1 MQITHVNLLKQGM
14 TYNSKGRVM
23 QIPNIYSVL
32 TMCQTLFK
40 AHSHVLGPIPTAE
53 ADMLIGHQRCA
64 SGGYIH
70 VPKVHT

>member
-1 MQITHVNLLKQGM
+1 
-14 TYNSKGRVM
+14 M

-53 ADMLIGHQRCA
+53 VDMLIGHQRCA
-64 SGGYIH
+64 SGGHIR